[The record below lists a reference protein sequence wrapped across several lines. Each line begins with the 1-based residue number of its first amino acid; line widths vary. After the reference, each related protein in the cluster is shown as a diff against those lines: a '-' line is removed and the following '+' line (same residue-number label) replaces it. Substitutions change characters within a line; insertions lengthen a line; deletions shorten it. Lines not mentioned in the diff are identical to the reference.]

1 MIVYYRLIRNTGYVF
16 TSEINFLFNIHF
28 VSKGRTHILFFVI
41 IFDLGDVCSTFSR
54 LLRDLKKKD
63 FVWLIEKKTV

>member
-54 LLRDLKKKD
+54 LLRD
-63 FVWLIEKKTV
+63 